1 VPLYQLYIP
10 PDGPSADR
18 KAELARAITD
28 VHAAVTGAPSQY
40 VYVSFHQLE
49 PASLFAAG
57 EPVSRSSLVGIIRSG
72 RSPDTKRRLIEGLAQ
87 AWSGVTGEALT
98 DLAVFIQE
106 VPGSSMMENG
116 QLLPEAYED

>member
-10 PDGPSADR
+10 ADGASADR

-28 VHAAVTGAPSQY
+28 VHATVTGAPGHY
-40 VYVSFHQLE
+40 VYVSFHELE

-57 EPVSRSSLVGIIRSG
+57 EPVSRCSLVGIIRSG

-87 AWSGVTGEALT
+87 AWSGVTGEPLT

-116 QLLPEAYED
+116 QLLPEAYAD